1 MIIRAEVEVEVEAEA
16 EAEAEVSILINIE
29 MMKGE
34 ISMKEVEIDT
44 HAITTIKEIKKR
56 IEIEAEAEAE
66 VEAEAEAE
74 IIAGIDIE
82 GATDHPII
90 HTRLETIVVTKLFF
104 YSNCLFQNKHCYI
117 EKSLIAISN
126 NC

>member
-1 MIIRAEVEVEVEAEA
+1 MIIRVEVEAEAEA

-56 IEIEAEAEAE
+56 IEIEAEA
-66 VEAEAEAE
+66 EAEAEAE